1 MKTTFSILET
11 QIAQRLS
18 SVNHYEPIYIN
29 QALAEILDSYD
40 IPQEAK
46 LACLTIDT
54 AMRHLDEVSTT
65 LSSKKS
71 ILIGDLLSAHFY
83 TLLAKLNDPIYQK
96 EISTAIVEVNEMKS
110 SIHHAAIDNN
120 DISDYILKVENTFPF
135 ITIKKYVPEVN
146 INFINDKMIA
156 SLAEHHPSYLGEFS
170 KEQLDGFIDKLKA
183 EIHSK
188 RGN

>member
-1 MKTTFSILET
+1 
-11 QIAQRLS
+11 
-18 SVNHYEPIYIN
+18 
-29 QALAEILDSYD
+29 
-40 IPQEAK
+40 
-46 LACLTIDT
+46 
-54 AMRHLDEVSTT
+54 
-65 LSSKKS
+65 
-71 ILIGDLLSAHFY
+71 
-83 TLLAKLNDPIYQK
+83 
-96 EISTAIVEVNEMKS
+96 MKS

>member
-1 MKTTFSILET
+1 METTFSILET

-83 TLLAKLNDPIYQK
+83 TLLAKLNC
-96 EISTAIVEVNEMKS
+96 
-110 SIHHAAIDNN
+110 
-120 DISDYILKVENTFPF
+120 
-135 ITIKKYVPEVN
+135 
-146 INFINDKMIA
+146 
-156 SLAEHHPSYLGEFS
+156 
-170 KEQLDGFIDKLKA
+170 
-183 EIHSK
+183 
-188 RGN
+188 